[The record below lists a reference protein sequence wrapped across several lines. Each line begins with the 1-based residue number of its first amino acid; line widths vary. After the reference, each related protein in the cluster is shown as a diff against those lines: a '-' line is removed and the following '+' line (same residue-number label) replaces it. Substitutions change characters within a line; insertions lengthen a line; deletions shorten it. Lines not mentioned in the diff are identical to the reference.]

1 MPSEMRNG
9 GRCRWCFEMARPCIL
24 TTCCS
29 CHLSHVSHRVARCP
43 LLMSRVSS
51 YSYPPA
57 VQPWGV
63 CLRRVSYSI
72 SFVSVLS
79 LFAFH
84 LCVTLLLYKRSC
96 IFLISIS
103 LNVSV
108 SPLSHVYSSKAGL
121 KQNWT
126 KCCDSSPYTSLL
138 IP

>member
-1 MPSEMRNG
+1 MGNYVVGAS
-9 GRCRWCFEMARPCIL
+9 RWLASAPRTTRIL

-51 YSYPPA
+51 NSYPPA

-96 IFLISIS
+96 IFLISIA
-103 LNVSV
+103 
-108 SPLSHVYSSKAGL
+108 PLSYSSKAGL